1 MRSSKINYFAVGL
14 FVIIVLTGLVVSL
27 AVLTGRTGATD
38 SYHAYY
44 NNVSGIKFGSQ
55 VVYEGYPIGQVEK
68 VTPEE
73 INGRMMFRAD
83 FTIFKDWKLP
93 NDSFV
98 EIAAPNLLAA
108 VVLNIHAG
116 IAPDPIE
123 PGSEVP
129 SKEMTS
135 VFSTVGSLADQL
147 AVVIETDVKPLLG
160 NIDDA
165 IKGVNGFI
173 GDDASGLINDLSGRI
188 PAIANNIEE
197 FSETINTTS
206 QSILTTSQEVGKLV
220 RPKNR
225 LLVEEIIQNMN
236 ESTVRLND
244 SLVSMKNVLDDV
256 NALVEAPKEDM
267 EAILSETR
275 YVIETVSRHIDSI
288 NQNMD
293 STARNMSE
301 FSRQIRA
308 NPGML
313 LNGTPQTD
321 QAITQ

>member
-14 FVIIVLTGLVVSL
+14 FVITVLSGLVVSL

-44 NNVSGIKFGSQ
+44 SNVSGVKFGSQ

-83 FTIFKDWKLP
+83 FTIVKDWKLP

-116 IAPDPIE
+116 IAPDPIA

-129 SKEMTS
+129 SKEMS
-135 VFSTVGSLADQL
+135 GVFTAVGSLADQL
-147 AVVIETDVKPLLG
+147 GVVIETDIKPLLG
-160 NIDDA
+160 NIDEA
-165 IKGVNGFI
+165 IKGINGFI
-173 GDDASGLINDLSGRI
+173 GEDASGLIKDLTGRV
-188 PAIANNIEE
+188 PAIASNIEE
-197 FSETINTTS
+197 FSETLNVTS
-206 QSILTTSQEVGKLV
+206 KSILGTSEEVAKLV

-225 LLVEEIIQNMN
+225 MLVEEIIQNMN
-236 ESTVRLND
+236 ESTLRLND
-244 SLVSMKNVLDDV
+244 SLASMKNVLDDV
-256 NALVEAPKEDM
+256 NVLVEAPKEDM

-275 YVIETVSRHIDSI
+275 FVIETVSRHIDSI

-313 LNGTPQTD
+313 LSGTPQPD
-321 QAITQ
+321 QAKTQ